1 MGEEKKELFDTK
13 GIDLLK
19 VIEDAK
25 ANDNAAFGELV
36 ENVLADYE
44 RAKTNVQTVYDLI
57 AQKCTSTGE
66 ELWRIDAEYVKGL
79 LK

>member
-1 MGEEKKELFDTK
+1 MEENKKLFDTK

-25 ANDNAAFGELV
+25 ANDNAAFGELA
-36 ENVLADYE
+36 ENALADYE
-44 RAKTNVQTVYDLI
+44 RAKANVQTIYDLI
-57 AQKCTSTGE
+57 AQKISSTGTE
-66 ELWRIDAEYVKGL
+66 PWRIDAEYAKGL